1 MDEKSLRLFI
11 ALSEQKHFARAASEC
26 NVSSSAASRALSRI
40 EVEVGVLLVERD
52 NRRVEFTSTGKQF
65 LDYAKAT
72 LANWHELKQNIHL
85 LSASPKGRL
94 SLYCSVTA
102 SYSLL
107 STLLPPLRQQYPD
120 IQLRVHTG
128 DQAASIQRVLSGED
142 DLAIA
147 ALPKTLNSRLYFKS
161 LTPSS
166 LQFVAPVIDCAINK
180 VLEEGLAGK
189 IDWSEVPF
197 ILSESGLTR
206 DKVND
211 WFGRQQLKPNI
222 YAQVR
227 GHEAIVGLV
236 ALGFGVAAVP
246 QLVLDNS
253 PLKSKVRVLGLT
265 PELEPIDVG
274 IVCLKKRLNDPL
286 VKAFWGI
293 L

>member
-1 MDEKSLRLFI
+1 MDEKSLRLFVTL
-11 ALSEQKHFARAASEC
+11 AEQKHFARAASEC
-26 NVSSSAASRALSRI
+26 NVSASAASRALSRI
-40 EVEVGVLLVERD
+40 EDEVGTMLVERD
-52 NRRVEFTSTGKQF
+52 NRRVELTSAGKQF
-65 LDYAKAT
+65 LAYAKAT
-72 LANWHELKQNIHL
+72 LTNWHELKQNIHS
-85 LSASPKGRL
+85 LSVSPKGRL

-107 STLLPPLRQQYPD
+107 SSLLPPLRQQYPD
-120 IQLRVHTG
+120 IELRVRTG
-128 DQAASIQRVLSGED
+128 DQAASIQRVLLGDD

-147 ALPKTLNSRLYFKS
+147 ALPKTLNNRLHFKS
-161 LTPSS
+161 LTQSS
-166 LQFVAPVIDCAINK
+166 LRFVAPIMDCA
-180 VLEEGLAGK
+180 VTRLLEISQSEK

-206 DKVND
+206 DSVNG
-211 WFGRQQLKPNI
+211 WFDQQQVKPNI

-253 PLKSKVRVLGLT
+253 PLKDKVRVLSVAS
-265 PELEPIDVG
+265 ELEPFDVG
-274 IVCLKKRLNDPL
+274 IVCLKKRLADPL
-286 VKAFWGI
+286 VNAFWSI

>member
-1 MDEKSLRLFI
+1 MDEKSLQLFV
-11 ALSEQKHFARAASEC
+11 ALAQQKHFARAASEC
-26 NVSSSAASRALSRI
+26 NVSASAASRALSRI
-40 EVEVGVLLVERD
+40 EDEVGTMLVERD
-52 NRRVEFTSTGKQF
+52 NRRVELTSAGKQF
-65 LDYAKAT
+65 LAYAKAT
-72 LANWHELKQNIHL
+72 LANWHELKQDIHS

-107 STLLPPLRQQYPD
+107 SSLLPPLRKQYPD
-120 IQLRVHTG
+120 IELRVHTG
-128 DQAASIQRVLSGED
+128 DQAASIQQVLSGED

-147 ALPKTLNSRLYFKS
+147 ALPKALSSRLCFKS
-161 LTPSS
+161 LTQSS
-166 LQFVAPVIDCAINK
+166 LKFVAPIMDCSVNRLLKESQSVKIN
-180 VLEEGLAGK
+180 
-189 IDWSEVPF
+189 WSEVPF

-206 DKVND
+206 DNVNH
-211 WFGRQQLKPNI
+211 WFSQQQVKPNI

-253 PLKSKVRVLGLT
+253 PLKDKVRVLNII
-265 PELEPIDVG
+265 PELEPFDVG
-274 IVCLKKRLNDPL
+274 IVCLKKRLADPL
-286 VKAFWGI
+286 IKAFWSI